1 MKKNVLFVVLVVL
14 ALFVGCAEPHTHVFD
29 KEVPSER
36 YLASEA
42 TEKEAAKYYKS
53 CACGEKGNETFSY
66 GDPVSKWD
74 GKLLIWE
81 SDYTVDADKGFLK
94 NKGSLV
100 ESANDSNC
108 ISNAKKFL
116 AWFDSEFVAEGK
128 IEIKDDVERKNFLN
142 HRIAEVSVNSAD
154 MLANLGLLQD
164 YFAAKCIVTAS
175 EISNETSRDVYIYN
189 DYYYWATAD
198 CAAEISVAIDMDLNG
213 SEHNWTPVVCPYPVD
228 FKDHTVSNMKC
239 VRPEVNN
246 VALFASTG
254 VSNLVLKNATV
265 EGKEY
270 VAGVTA
276 GCRTSVDNVKVID
289 STVKGKKYV
298 GGIVGQSYSNIS
310 DSTVEDCVITGTD
323 SSKEV
328 GGIAG
333 FHCQGKISGCTVTGC
348 SVKATEEAG
357 GIAGRVYNQS
367 EHAIVVENNTVS
379 KTKVGTLAGAA
390 AENFIGASNDYVGF
404 VCGGNYLIGSD
415 GNTYEGKPN
424 SKANCKV
431 VNNTVDGVKH

>member
-53 CACGEKGNETFSY
+53 CACGEKGNETFSF
-66 GDPVSKWD
+66 GNPVSKWN
-74 GKLLIWE
+74 GKLLTWE
-81 SDYTVDADKGFLK
+81 SYYTEDSQVGFLK
-94 NKGSLV
+94 KNSKGEISLV

-116 AWFDSEFVAEGK
+116 VWFDSEFVAKGK
-128 IEIKDDVERKNFLN
+128 IEIKDDVERKNSLN
-142 HRIAEVSVNSAD
+142 HRIAEVFVNSAD

-164 YFAAKCIVTAS
+164 YFAAKCIVVAS
-175 EISNETSRDVYIYN
+175 EAPHNIYN

-239 VRPEVNN
+239 VRPEADS
-246 VALFASTG
+246 VALFVSTG

-276 GCRTSVDNVKVID
+276 GCRTSVANVKVID

-298 GGIVGQSYSNIS
+298 GGMVGESYSNIS
-310 DSTVEDCVITGTD
+310 DSTVEDCVITGTE

-333 FHCQGKISGCTVTGC
+333 FHCEGTISDCMVTGC

-367 EHAIVVENNTVS
+367 EYDIVVENNTVS
-379 KTKVGTLAGAA
+379 KTKVGTLAGVDAK
-390 AENFIGASNDYVGF
+390 NFVGASNDYVGF
-404 VCGGNYLIGSD
+404 VCGGNYLTGSD

-424 SKANCKV
+424 SKANCKI

>member
-66 GDPVSKWD
+66 GNPVSKWN
-74 GKLLIWE
+74 GKLLTRQ
-81 SDYTVDADKGFLK
+81 SDYTEDPQVGFLK
-94 NKGSLV
+94 KNPKGEKSLA
-100 ESANDSNC
+100 ETWNDKDSPC
-108 ISNAKKFL
+108 FDNAKAFIS
-116 AWFDSEFVAEGK
+116 WFKGEFVDTGE
-128 IEIKDDVERKNFLN
+128 IEIKVDGEEKNSDN
-142 HRIAEVSVNSAD
+142 HRIAYVTLYSANA
-154 MLANLGLLQD
+154 LANLNLLQD
-164 YFAAKCIVTAS
+164 YFAAECLVKA
-175 EISNETSRDVYIYN
+175 NEGNYLYN

-198 CAAEISVAIDMDLNG
+198 RAVEISVAIDMDLNG
-213 SEHNWTPVVCPYPVD
+213 SEYNWTPVVCPYSVD
-228 FKDHTVSNMKC
+228 FKGHTISNMKC
-239 VRPEVNN
+239 VHPEADS

-254 VSNLVLKNATV
+254 VSNLVLRNATV

-276 GCRTSVDNVKVID
+276 GCSTSVKNVKVID
-289 STVKGKKYV
+289 SAVKGKKYV

-333 FHCQGKISGCTVTGC
+333 FHCQGTISGCTVTGC

-367 EHAIVVENNTVS
+367 EDGIVVENNTVS
-379 KTKVGTLAGAA
+379 KTKVGTLAGAD

-404 VCGGNYLIGSD
+404 VCGGNYLTGSD